1 MPAQADIPN
10 FFYQRK
16 QKNDSDIIQ
25 DYKVEVEVDIISCIY
40 VVLIKSSDC
49 VTDSNHTV
57 DIERL
62 DININGIFCKKTHPL
77 ILQYLIPRSMATDIH
92 CSFPVTAIKL

>member
-62 DININGIFCKKTHPL
+62 DINIYKWN
-77 ILQYLIPRSMATDIH
+77 ILQKDSPLNSTISNSPQYGH
-92 CSFPVTAIKL
+92 